1 MTPRRTVRIL
11 AASAALLGAYAA
23 PAPAQVFVDPGS
35 PSGKEYAIPL
45 ESARRN
51 AAHEGDDKSTPVAQ
65 GERSAPLFGAGLGD
79 EPPADRDGDRPSA
92 SGSEPQRQ
100 TRDGSGGRVERALQ
114 VTNPVGV
121 GAAPPTGGLD
131 ASLTIG
137 AVALSALLLGA
148 VIGSIARRRPD

>member
-1 MTPRRTVRIL
+1 MTTRRTVRIL
-11 AASAALLGAYAA
+11 AATAAVLGASAA

-51 AAHEGDDKSTPVAQ
+51 AANEGGDKSAPVAQ
-65 GERSAPLFGAGLGD
+65 GERSAPLFGAGIGD
-79 EPPADRDGDRPSA
+79 DRPSA
-92 SGSEPQRQ
+92 SGNDPQQ
-100 TRDGSGGRVERALQ
+100 PTRGRSGGGVERALQ

-121 GAAPPTGGLD
+121 GAAPPTGGLS
-131 ASLTIG
+131 APLTIG